1 MEIDKDCKITK
12 EEIEDA
18 KAIFDPDLI
27 KRVVD
32 HIEAIINGDIKPG
45 DYIKSVKDRV
55 HEDMILVYELRLR
68 SRFNESVSTVA
79 LSDDVNKI
87 VDFYTSQLLD
97 KMIFCDDG
105 PSTYFKEGPLEDYED
120 LGRLE
125 NSRIKSDTDDLIE
138 ANHYLQF
145 DTGLHLK
152 IMKKEE
158 YEKSKLKLE
167 D

>member
-1 MEIDKDCKITK
+1 MEIDKDWEITK

-18 KAIFDPDLI
+18 KAIFDPDLL
-27 KRVVD
+27 KQVVD
-32 HIEAIINGDIKPG
+32 YIEAIINGDIKSE
-45 DYIKSVKDRV
+45 DYINSVKD
-55 HEDMILVYELRLR
+55 HMILVYELRLR
-68 SRFNESVSTVA
+68 SRFNDSVSTVA

-87 VDFYTSQLLD
+87 IDFYTSQLLD

-120 LGRLE
+120 LGRSR
-125 NSRIKSDTDDLIE
+125 NSRIKSDTCDLIE

-145 DTGLHLK
+145 DTGLRLK

>member
-1 MEIDKDCKITK
+1 MEIDEDCKITK

-27 KRVVD
+27 KRVVE

-45 DYIKSVKDRV
+45 DYIRETKNQVSGTK
-55 HEDMILVYELRLR
+55 ILVYELRLR
-68 SRFNESVSTVA
+68 SRFNESVNTVA

-97 KMIFCDDG
+97 KMIFCEDG
-105 PSTYFKEGPLEDYED
+105 PCTYFKEGPLRDYED
-120 LGRLE
+120 LGRSE
-125 NSRIKSDTDDLIE
+125 NSRIKTDTDDLIE
-138 ANHYLQF
+138 ANHYLQL
-145 DTGLHLK
+145 DTGLRLK
-152 IMKKEE
+152 IMEKEE
-158 YEKSKLKLE
+158 YEKSKLRLE